1 MRRTLAA
8 ATGLALTAVL
18 TTPAAAAPSVAGATV
33 PCAVGA
39 ASATAGDH
47 FGTYLEAT
55 KPITRTDSTSA
66 RGALDLPI
74 RFYSDWFVNPDA
86 DWNTRVFGGYLVA
99 GDILY
104 DFTYWVQRP
113 AEVPKDSRLI
123 RIGGG
128 WTGFRALVTS
138 QPIGSD
144 PEPVQRQYGLH
155 ADGTL
160 YRWVV
165 RYVNDK
171 PVWTRNGVFSGF
183 SAVKTMALFSRTATY
198 DTLLVTTRG
207 GALYTVRIPH
217 SQPTTPVVKKVRAS
231 TWQGFETLVA
241 SRCGRTGTLL
251 LGIDK
256 DIRSGYLYAVG
267 HANGTATV
275 IQSLGKVPGTFPYP
289 FDFRLMNLGVD
300 EPLFGE

>member
-8 ATGLALTAVL
+8 ATGLAVTGALM
-18 TTPAAAAPSVAGATV
+18 TTPASAAPSATV
-33 PCAVGA
+33 PCTVTA
-39 ASATAGDH
+39 ASATAADH
-47 FGTYLEAT
+47 FSSHLEAT
-55 KPITRTDSTSA
+55 KPIKRTDNLSG
-66 RGALDLPI
+66 RGVLNLPI

-86 DWNTRVFGGYLVA
+86 GWNTQGFGGYLVV
-99 GDILY
+99 GDVLY
-104 DFTYWVQRP
+104 DFTYWVQSP

-128 WTGFRALVTS
+128 WTGFRALVS
-138 QPIGSD
+138 SRPLGSD
-144 PEPVQRQYGLH
+144 AVPGERHYGLH
-155 ADGTL
+155 SDGTL

-171 PVWTRNGVFSGF
+171 PVWSRNGIFSGF
-183 SAVKTMALFSRTATY
+183 GAVKTMALFSRTATY

-207 GALYTVRIPH
+207 GALYTVRVPH
-217 SQPTTPVVKKVRAS
+217 SQPTTPIVKKVRAA

-241 SRCGRTGTLL
+241 SRCGRSGTLL

-256 DIRSGYLYAVG
+256 ETRSGYLYAVG

-275 IQSLGKVPGTFPYP
+275 IQSLGKVPGTFEYP
-289 FDFRLMNLGVD
+289 FDFRLANNAVD